1 MSLGTKRLGDVII
14 SSTSS
19 LFPFHFPVITSSEIT
34 YLTPQLMW
42 KAQLS
47 TKQARI
53 SDKSQFAPTF
63 SRQIKNIEQANEQA
77 LRLKN
82 HWSVDK

>member
-1 MSLGTKRLGDVII
+1 MEGAPK
-14 SSTSS
+14 
-19 LFPFHFPVITSSEIT
+19 HQASE
-34 YLTPQLMW
+34 
-42 KAQLS
+42 
-47 TKQARI
+47 
-53 SDKSQFAPTF
+53 SQFAPTF